1 MGIPTE
7 HTKLIHRTGFPVPVT
22 TALDGQER
30 GLLTRYGYWLEALAS
45 GAIAPITPDQQQF
58 VRVACGDAEPRSAFE
73 VAWVKFSQ
81 IADAVSTQVG
91 PLELAN
97 RLAKLGAARAA
108 ATAAQDEY
116 SARRVAIL
124 EQVRSQL
131 DALDAEFAD
140 RLAATSE
147 VSARLEAEARAA
159 VLVYGGSFRHAGIHA
174 VYTKCRVTWDSK
186 GLARYLESH
195 PGVGEFR
202 RVSAPSVSLRFQP
215 PEALPR
221 HEPS

>member
-1 MGIPTE
+1 MGMPTE

-22 TALDGQER
+22 AALNDQER
-30 GLLTRYGYWLEALAS
+30 GLLTRYGYWLEALAT
-45 GAIAPITPDQQQF
+45 GALAPITPEQRQF

-73 VAWVKFSQ
+73 VAWIKFSQ
-81 IADAVSTQVG
+81 FANPALHQVG

-97 RLAKLGAARAA
+97 RLAKLNAARAA
-108 ATAAQDEY
+108 TTAAQDDY

-124 EQVRSQL
+124 EQVRSHL

-147 VSARLEAEARAA
+147 VSARLEAEAREA
-159 VLVYGGSFRHAGIHA
+159 VLAYGESFRHAGIHA

-186 GLARYLESH
+186 GLARYMESH

-202 RVSAPSVSLRFQP
+202 RVSAPSVSLRFQQ

-221 HEPS
+221 REPS